1 MKALEGSPDA
11 ATCEASGLSLRQR
24 STLIKALSVTAV
36 AVLLSL
42 LAGCDALRSIPP
54 PDIDLT
60 PTTTPPLP
68 VMAASATIDPAVPTP
83 ANPETGNAEISLF
96 TPGAVPT
103 AVDSSSTITPIPLPT
118 LPSIEFRAMAQDGL
132 RLVGQYY
139 GTPGRVAPTVLL
151 LHEYGATQQSWVT
164 LVLALREAG
173 YNVLTVDLRGFG
185 LTGGT
190 PDWSRASADVAV
202 WLQELSILPNV
213 EKSRLS
219 VVGAGVGASLALSGC
234 ALYGNCRS
242 VVALSPTVADRGL
255 QTDAAVTAYGPR
267 PLLIISSSAASPS
280 GIDSQTLDKL
290 AAGPHQL
297 QLYEGT
303 AVGVNV
309 LAAHSTALTLI
320 VEWLRKN

>member
-1 MKALEGSPDA
+1 MITIEGSPDA
-11 ATCEASGLSLRQR
+11 ATCTPSGASRRLR
-24 STLIKALSVTAV
+24 SAFIKALSVVTI
-36 AVLLSL
+36 AVLLGIL
-42 LAGCDALRSIPP
+42 TGCDALRSIPP

-68 VMAASATIDPAVPTP
+68 VLAASATINPAVPTP
-83 ANPETGNAEISLF
+83 ANPEVGNAEISLF
-96 TPGAVPT
+96 TPGGVPT

-139 GTPGRVAPTVLL
+139 GTPGRVAPTALL
-151 LHEYGATQQSWVT
+151 LHEYGATQQSWVP
-164 LVLALREAG
+164 LVLVLREAG

-185 LTGGT
+185 LTGGA
-190 PDWSRASADVAV
+190 PDWSRASNDVAA
-202 WLQELSILPNV
+202 WLQELSVLPTV

-234 ALYGNCRS
+234 ALYGACYS
-242 VVALSPTVADRGL
+242 VVAISPTLADRGL
-255 QTDAAVTAYGPR
+255 QADAAVIAYGAR
-267 PLLIISSSAASPS
+267 PLLIIASAAASPS
-280 GIDSQTLDKL
+280 GNDSQALDKL
-290 AAGPHQL
+290 AVGPHQL
-297 QLYEGT
+297 QLFEGT

-309 LAAHSTALTLI
+309 LNAQPASMTLI